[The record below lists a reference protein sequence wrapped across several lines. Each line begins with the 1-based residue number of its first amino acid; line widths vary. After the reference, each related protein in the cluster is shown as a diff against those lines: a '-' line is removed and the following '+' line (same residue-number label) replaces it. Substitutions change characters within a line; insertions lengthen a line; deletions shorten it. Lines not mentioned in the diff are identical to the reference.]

1 MSARTPKTSQW
12 SRIRSNSHG
21 NLSHLR
27 LLWCQRRLPQRE
39 ALSESSK
46 VAGAKVHG
54 LHGARLVD
62 SPLSATLCYALLS
75 TFKILCNSSRHSL
88 DSRAILAPT
97 KAPLKPVNL
106 SKIAMI
112 SCSKSDFCQ
121 TLRGFK
127 GIRHHNDAS
136 LCSFHTH
143 HLDPF
148 GTIKV
153 MKLVQ
158 LGQNY
163 FPPLANLHADV
174 KSSTQTSKPS
184 AHQFL
189 WMHEGLQAEDALS
202 FWISVLDTVLWIYY
216 D

>member
-1 MSARTPKTSQW
+1 
-12 SRIRSNSHG
+12 
-21 NLSHLR
+21 
-27 LLWCQRRLPQRE
+27 
-39 ALSESSK
+39 
-46 VAGAKVHG
+46 
-54 LHGARLVD
+54 
-62 SPLSATLCYALLS
+62 
-75 TFKILCNSSRHSL
+75 
-88 DSRAILAPT
+88 
-97 KAPLKPVNL
+97 
-106 SKIAMI
+106 MI

-189 WMHEGLQAEDALS
+189 
-202 FWISVLDTVLWIYY
+202 
-216 D
+216 